1 MNACH
6 PYTVTSLIAYSIHSF
21 GYCER
26 THIKHCAWDP
36 QCSCLL
42 IVVVC
47 GSVIFALAVKV
58 HRLRKY
64 SKPDPVCTVLKYSM
78 TV

>member
-36 QCSCLL
+36 QCCCSAH
-42 IVVVC
+42 C
-47 GSVIFALAVKV
+47 GGVWECHFCSRCQGAQTEEVQ
-58 HRLRKY
+58 
-64 SKPDPVCTVLKYSM
+64 
-78 TV
+78 